1 MHPREGW
8 SEEGVRRRP
17 EREEGGAISRRQ
29 LLGAGASVALGAV
42 LAGCGSN
49 SSGGSG
55 GASSSG
61 GIPLPRQNA
70 PVKWPI
76 YSSNKPIASG
86 LQPEKGATLQLY
98 NWVAYINEAT
108 IKNFCKKYRC
118 NYQLTTFN
126 TMEEAIAKLGSGQ
139 LKFDIF
145 FPTVDVLGQLVESK
159 LIRPLNHSYIPNMSN
174 TWSDYHSPFYDQG
187 SQYTTP
193 YSIYTT
199 GMAWLKNKVN
209 LTPGWDMPWQASAYK
224 GKVAVLDDDRE
235 GISLALLKAGIFD
248 LNTTNTKQIQAAAR
262 RFSSSRRWSTCESTT
277 MTTPTSR
284 MERPGFTRRGRATCH
299 PRLRMWV
306 RSQLKDVGYWFPSDH
321 RGPVAN
327 DLMVNLRSGSNPV
340 LSHLFIDYFLD
351 THNALENYSYYGYM
365 TPLKGVTP
373 QRLIAE
379 KLLPRSLASTV
390 VLPSYFQTA
399 SSSSSCRKPA
409 PPCGRAPGT
418 SSRRG
423 RRTEYAPTAAHGRAI
438 GRRRVTGSNQSANRR
453 ARWLWISLTT
463 PGAIWLLIL
472 LCCRSTRC
480 CRSPAA
486 GSTRSSRRPL
496 RRGTRSAGR
505 VPT

>member
-1 MHPREGW
+1 M
-8 SEEGVRRRP
+8 
-17 EREEGGAISRRQ
+17 
-29 LLGAGASVALGAV
+29 LGAGASVALGAV

-55 GASSSG
+55 GSLSSG

-76 YSSNKPIASG
+76 YSGNKAIASG
-86 LQPEKGATLQLY
+86 LQPEKGATLQIY

-108 IKNFCKKYRC
+108 IKNFCKKYKC

-139 LKFDIF
+139 LKFDVF

-235 GISLALLKAGIFD
+235 AISLALLKAGIFD
-248 LNTTNTKQIQAAAR
+248 LNTTNTKQIQAAGKSLQQLTSLVNVRIDNNDYTDVPDGKTWVHQAWSGDM
-262 RFSSSRRWSTCESTT
+262 SSAASYV
-277 MTTPTSR
+277 
-284 MERPGFTRRGRATCH
+284 GKG
-299 PRLRMWV
+299 V
-306 RSQLKDVGYWFPSDH
+306 KLKDVGYWFPSDH

-340 LSHLFIDYFLD
+340 LSHLFINYFLD

-379 KLLPRSLASTV
+379 KLLPRSLVSTV
-390 VLPSYFQTA
+390 VLPSYFRNGLFELELPEA
-399 SSSSSCRKPA
+399 S
-409 PPCGRAPGT
+409 
-418 SSRRG
+418 
-423 RRTEYAPTAAHGRAI
+423 TAAWES
-438 GRRRVTGSNQSANRR
+438 TWNQFSKGS
-453 ARWLWISLTT
+453 
-463 PGAIWLLIL
+463 
-472 LCCRSTRC
+472 
-480 CRSPAA
+480 
-486 GSTRSSRRPL
+486 
-496 RRGTRSAGR
+496 
-505 VPT
+505 